1 MRSGGKTVEFKMKH
15 ADNLLAAETMFQRRL
30 WLFAN
35 RAKRETR
42 TAIKQK
48 HSDRSKPRGAKEG
61 GEFKVC
67 MLLISLVMCC
77 CMSRDPI
84 PLTKQTNNR
93 NREEETKTMEENKR
107 KRERWLKFKVK
118 WMDRDIKRS
127 LQYLSSSVPSLHF
140 TVFLIPVLLIIP
152 VSFLLSCSKT
162 LIHY

>member
-48 HSDRSKPRGAKEG
+48 HSDRSKPRGVKEG

-84 PLTKQTNNR
+84 PLTKQTTNR

-107 KRERWLKFKVK
+107 RKMAQVQSK
-118 WMDRDIKRS
+118 MDG
-127 LQYLSSSVPSLHF
+127 
-140 TVFLIPVLLIIP
+140 
-152 VSFLLSCSKT
+152 
-162 LIHY
+162 